1 LIGAQSRVSS
11 SVWRTLSRG
20 NYGWLFAAGP
30 EKLTSQ
36 QDWDE
41 FEYQA
46 MQIALSEVV
55 ISIPGTGKV
64 DPLLVSQPQ
73 WLDLAKR
80 LTDVGM
86 KGVAAAK
93 AKDSAAVSS
102 LGDQQS

>member
-41 FEYQA
+41 LN
-46 MQIALSEVV
+46 IKPCRLLCPKLSFRFPELAR
-55 ISIPGTGKV
+55 SIR
-64 DPLLVSQPQ
+64 LVSQPQ

-86 KGVAAAK
+86 KGVAAAE

>member
-1 LIGAQSRVSS
+1 
-11 SVWRTLSRG
+11 
-20 NYGWLFAAGP
+20 LFAAGP

-73 WLDLAKR
+73 
-80 LTDVGM
+80 
-86 KGVAAAK
+86 
-93 AKDSAAVSS
+93 
-102 LGDQQS
+102 